1 LLLLYFL
8 VGLKIWENCDMTAD
22 DHARVLIVDDEVSIC
37 EVLSRWLK
45 REGYVCYAA
54 SCGEEA
60 LNLLS
65 EKTVDLV
72 LSDIMMPG
80 MSGIDLLNIIRPL
93 YPDVAVVM
101 ITAVN
106 DKSTAMLA
114 LDLGA
119 YGYVIKPFEKNE
131 ILIHV
136 AGALSRRRERKSL
149 QHRTGSIAVEV
160 PIGEQRFR
168 KVMVPLDQFLHSFRS
183 GQDDAGIMEEFD
195 LSSGALNY
203 LTDQLVA
210 MGELNPK
217 ELLSR
222 ASLASPT
229 IILDSG
235 EFGLPESPAKKPI
248 IDAADA
254 LQCIK
259 SGMSDAA
266 LMKRYAISAKGL
278 QSLFRK
284 LVAEGV
290 IDKTVIDGRLQ
301 VPKLSIHRR
310 NVPESDQK

>member
-1 LLLLYFL
+1 
-8 VGLKIWENCDMTAD
+8 MTAD
-22 DHARVLIVDDEVSIC
+22 DHASVLIVDDEASIC
-37 EVLSRWLK
+37 EVISRWLE
-45 REGYVCYAA
+45 REGHVCYVA

-60 LNLLS
+60 LTLLR
-65 EKTVDLV
+65 EKKVDLV

-106 DKSTAMLA
+106 DESTGTLA

-119 YGYVIKPFEKNE
+119 YGYVVKPFEKDE
-131 ILIHV
+131 ILVHV
-136 AGALSRRRERKSL
+136 DGALATRRERRVL
-149 QHRTGSIAVEV
+149 QQEKGSIAVEV

-168 KVMVPLDQFLHSFRS
+168 KVMVPLDEFLHSFRA
-183 GQDDAGIMEEFD
+183 GLDDAGIMEEFD
-195 LSSGALNY
+195 LSSEALNY
-203 LTDQLVA
+203 ITDRLVA
-210 MGELNPK
+210 MGELNPR

-229 IILDSG
+229 ILLDSG
-235 EFGLPESPAKKPI
+235 ELKLPESPAKKPI

-254 LQCIK
+254 LHCIK

-284 LVAEGV
+284 LIAEGV

-301 VPKLSIHRR
+301 VPKLSEHRG